1 MVRLGRDL
9 SGWLGASPLLRIT
22 HGQTLAVK
30 LILLITLLVGNLN
43 KRLNL
48 RILSCLV
55 LQMGEIIART
65 LEL

>member
-1 MVRLGRDL
+1 MVRLGRDV

-22 HGQTLAVK
+22 QGQTLAVK
-30 LILLITLLVGNLN
+30 FILLITLLVGNLN